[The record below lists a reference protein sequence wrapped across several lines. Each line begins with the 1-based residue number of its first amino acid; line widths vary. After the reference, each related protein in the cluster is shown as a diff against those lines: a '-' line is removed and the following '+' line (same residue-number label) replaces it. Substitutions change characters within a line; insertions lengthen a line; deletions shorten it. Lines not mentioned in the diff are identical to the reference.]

1 MITYISDN
9 VVAHAT
15 NPDYAPPLEGIQAV
29 IKSLVSWS
37 TGLPDEHKARG
48 YGVVLPT
55 LCLMLDPPGST
66 SQGQSASQLH
76 GVAAAVLLGL
86 AQSGPTAF
94 KEATM
99 AMKEGERGELEHAIR
114 DAVGQKQGAVN
125 GGVAKERKGIELKSF
140 G

>member
-1 MITYISDN
+1 M
-9 VVAHAT
+9 
-15 NPDYAPPLEGIQAV
+15 
-29 IKSLVSWS
+29 
-37 TGLPDEHKARG
+37 PDEHKARG

-114 DAVGQKQGAVN
+114 DAVGQKQGAAN